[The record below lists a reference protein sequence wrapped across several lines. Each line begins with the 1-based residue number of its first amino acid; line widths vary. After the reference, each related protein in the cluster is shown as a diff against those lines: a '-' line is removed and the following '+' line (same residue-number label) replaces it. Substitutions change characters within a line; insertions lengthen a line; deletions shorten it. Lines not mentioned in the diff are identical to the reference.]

1 MSSNTYL
8 PSCESLQIEKEK
20 KEERKKE
27 KKRIEH
33 KPNWTLLT
41 SDIMQKY
48 YANN

>member
-27 KKRIEH
+27 KKTDRTQTKLDAPHVRYNAKI
-33 KPNWTLLT
+33 LR
-41 SDIMQKY
+41 Q
-48 YANN
+48 